1 MSGKGRKMKNR
12 IKVIRA
18 ELNLS
23 QEKLAALAGI
33 SRVTLVNIEKGTAN
47 PDGKTIAKLVKAL
60 NRPANEIFFDLDVV
74 SKQPK

>member
-1 MSGKGRKMKNR
+1 MNGKGREMKNR

-60 NRPANEIFFDLDVV
+60 NRPANEIFFDLGVM
-74 SKQPK
+74 

>member
-1 MSGKGRKMKNR
+1 MNGKGREMKNR

-23 QEKLAALAGI
+23 QEKLAALAGL

-60 NRPANEIFFDLDVV
+60 NRPANEIFFDLGVM
-74 SKQPK
+74 

>member
-1 MSGKGRKMKNR
+1 MKNK

-23 QEKLAALAGI
+23 QEALAKSAGI
-33 SRVTLVNIEKGTAN
+33 SRTTLVSIERGTSN

-60 NRPANEIFFDLDVV
+60 NRPANEIFFDFDVV
-74 SKQPK
+74 Y

>member
-1 MSGKGRKMKNR
+1 MKNR

-60 NRPANEIFFDLDVV
+60 NRPANEIFFDLGVM
-74 SKQPK
+74 